1 MKNTL
6 TLAAA
11 AAAIVL
17 TAGAAQAQDAGDATR
32 GEVVA
37 KKCMACH
44 TFDEGGANKV
54 GPNLYGV
61 MKRGVA
67 KLDGYKYSDGLVAAA
82 EKQPQW
88 TEAQLMDYLDDPTG
102 WMRATLD
109 DPKARSKMTFKLGD
123 EQQRRD
129 VIAYMASMG
138 GGAE

>member
-1 MKNTL
+1 MKHTL

-11 AAAIVL
+11 AAALAL
-17 TAGAAQAQDAGDATR
+17 TAGAAQAQDTGDATR

-54 GPNLYGV
+54 GPNLHGV
-61 MKRGVA
+61 MQRGVA
-67 KLDGYKYSDGLVAAA
+67 KLDGYKFSDGLVEAAQ
-82 EKQPQW
+82 KQPEW

-102 WMRATLD
+102 WMRATTGD
-109 DPKARSKMTFKLGD
+109 AKARSKMTYKLTD

-129 VIAYMASMG
+129 IIAYLQGLG
-138 GGAE
+138 G

>member
-1 MKNTL
+1 MKKTL

-11 AAAIVL
+11 AAAFAL

-37 KKCMACH
+37 KKCLACH
-44 TFDEGGANKV
+44 TFDKGGANKV

-61 MKRGVA
+61 MTRGVA
-67 KLDGYKYSDGLVAAA
+67 ALDGYKYSDGLVAAA
-82 EKQPQW
+82 EKQPEW

-129 VIAYMASMG
+129 IIAYMQTMQD
-138 GGAE
+138 